1 MSASTYFGWAL
12 VNLTICL
19 QIVYLVRALLR
30 PHREPA
36 SRLAWIV
43 VIVVAPVVG
52 VVAYILF
59 GDTNVGSRRIAR
71 LRDALQRLPSLASIN
86 TTDLDGREQPSVPEP
101 YAPLFRVGESIS
113 NYAPVGANRAQLLR
127 DSDATIDAI
136 IADIDAATDHVHLL
150 FYIWLPDTN
159 GVKMVEAVKRAAMR
173 GVTCRVMVDDIGS
186 RRLIRSPH
194 WRDLASAKVRL
205 ARALP
210 VGIALLRPLKGRVDM
225 RNHRKIVVVDNKIT
239 YCGSQNCADP
249 AFAIKAK
256 YAPWVDVMM
265 RFEGSVVLQNQHL
278 FASDW
283 MAQVKEDLSPLMRE
297 PLPPSK
303 PGFTAQVIGT
313 GAAVRYSAMP
323 EMFIALM
330 NAARRELVIST
341 PYYVPDE
348 PLQAA
353 LCACAH
359 RGVAT
364 TIVLPRRNDSWIV
377 AAASRSYYRELLD
390 AGVRIHEYEGGLLH
404 AKTLTVDG
412 EVTLIGSANLDR
424 RSFELNFENN
434 ILLHDAQV
442 TGEVRARQQSYIESS
457 VPISDRMVAKW
468 SRPRQVWNNAIAMLG
483 PVL

>member
-1 MSASTYFGWAL
+1 MNASAYFGWAL
-12 VNLTICL
+12 VVVPIAL
-19 QIVYLVRALLR
+19 QVIYSVRALLR

-36 SRLAWIV
+36 SRLAWVV

-59 GDTNVGSRRIAR
+59 GDTNVGRRRIAR
-71 LRDALQRLPSLASIN
+71 LRDALKRLPSLAEIN
-86 TTDLDGREQPSVPEP
+86 AVDLDGRGQPQVPER

-113 NYAPVGANRAQLLR
+113 NYPPVGANRAQLMH
-127 DSDATIDAI
+127 DSDSTIDAI
-136 IADIDAATDHVHLL
+136 VADIDAATDHVHLL
-150 FYIWLPDTN
+150 FYIWLPDGN

-173 GVTCRVMVDDIGS
+173 GVICRVMVDDIGS

-194 WRDLASAKVRL
+194 WRDMASAKVRL

-225 RNHRKIVVVDNKIT
+225 RNHRKIVVIDNSVT

-265 RFEGSVVLQNQHL
+265 RFEGPIVLQNQHL

-283 MAQVKEDLSPLMRE
+283 MAQIKEDLSELMRQ
-297 PLPPSK
+297 PLRQEK
-303 PGFTAQVIGT
+303 AGFTAQVIGT
-313 GAAVRYSAMP
+313 GATVRYSAMP
-323 EMFIALM
+323 EMFISLM
-330 NAARRELVIST
+330 NAARHELVIST

-359 RGVAT
+359 RGIAT
-364 TIVLPRRNDSWIV
+364 SIIFPQRNDSWIV

-390 AGVRIHEYEGGLLH
+390 AGVRIYEYAGGLLH

-412 EVTLIGSANLDR
+412 EVMLIGSANLDR

-434 ILLHDAQV
+434 ILLHDRGMTARL
-442 TGEVRARQQSYIESS
+442 RARQQTYIDAA
-457 VPISDRMVAKW
+457 VPIDDRTVARW
-468 SRPRQVWNNAIAMLG
+468 SKPHQLWNNAIAMLG